1 MQNLRLYGIFYIGL
15 NEDSFYW
22 EILVMNGRKII
33 LIMASTFFS
42 ASKSTIKVRSRLLIF
57 VGLHWDS
64 RDLYPEALFAL

>member
-42 ASKSTIKVRSRLLIF
+42 ASKSTIKV
-57 VGLHWDS
+57 
-64 RDLYPEALFAL
+64 